1 MSVRVSFNL
10 SATCKT
16 SDQVGFIQQTKAE
29 LLISG
34 ASSVDSPSKVF
45 DIYIYYIY
53 IYYIYIC
60 MYVCMYY
67 IYMYVLYIYICM
79 YYICI
84 YVCII
89 YICMYYIYMYYIYDI
104 YVHNCVYIYIC
115 INAWAMALPCL
126 HVLPAQLS
134 SCLYRPS
141 IDNSAFLCP
150 TWRCGMTGI
159 PFGHKG
165 FK

>member
-1 MSVRVSFNL
+1 MYV
-10 SATCKT
+10 
-16 SDQVGFIQQTKAE
+16 
-29 LLISG
+29 
-34 ASSVDSPSKVF
+34 
-45 DIYIYYIY
+45 
-53 IYYIYIC
+53 C
-60 MYVCMYY
+60 MYVLYIYMYVLYIYMYVLYMYICMYY
-67 IYMYVLYIYICM
+67 IYMYVLYIY
-79 YYICI
+79 
-84 YVCII
+84 
-89 YICMYYIYMYYIYDI
+89 MYYIYDI
-104 YVHNCVYIYIC
+104 YMYIIVYIYIYIC

-159 PFGHKG
+159 PFGHKS

>member
-1 MSVRVSFNL
+1 M
-10 SATCKT
+10 
-16 SDQVGFIQQTKAE
+16 
-29 LLISG
+29 
-34 ASSVDSPSKVF
+34 
-45 DIYIYYIY
+45 
-53 IYYIYIC
+53 
-60 MYVCMYY
+60 
-67 IYMYVLYIYICM
+67 
-79 YYICI
+79 

-89 YICMYYIYMYYIYDI
+89 YICMYYIYMYVLYMYICMYYIYMYVLYICII
-104 YVHNCVYIYIC
+104 YMIYMYIIVYIYIC

>member
-1 MSVRVSFNL
+1 MMSVRVSFNL

-53 IYYIYIC
+53 IYIYIYIC

-89 YICMYYIYMYYIYDI
+89 YI
-104 YVHNCVYIYIC
+104 YVLYIYIC
-115 INAWAMALPCL
+115 IIYMIYMYIIVYIYMYKCMGNGFTMSSCSARPIV
-126 HVLPAQLS
+126 VLSLS
-134 SCLYRPS
+134 SFY
-141 IDNSAFLCP
+141 
-150 TWRCGMTGI
+150 
-159 PFGHKG
+159 
-165 FK
+165 